1 MDDLLNDQ
9 APMGIAPMSSQTLEK
24 CFGLVMA
31 ICLSG
36 QSEFLVPI
44 WMTYTQDSTWLE
56 AMSDSY

>member
-9 APMGIAPMSSQTLEK
+9 APMGMAPMSNCQTLK
-24 CFGLVMA
+24 ICFGLVMA

-44 WMTYTQDSTWLE
+44 WMTYTQDLT
-56 AMSDSY
+56 

>member
-9 APMGIAPMSSQTLEK
+9 APMGMAPMSNCQTLEK

-44 WMTYTQDSTWLE
+44 WMTYTQDST
-56 AMSDSY
+56 